1 MYYDINA
8 IKYFNHLTALI
19 YISSISLFL
28 SFNFARTLLI
38 TACGYIIG
46 WDWCEKEKFDL
57 SKGLLCILSWNWIVF
72 FPWIEKST
80 VLEYY
85 LITINIITLYFPYL
99 ITLSCSLTGLFL
111 IFNFLSPAVHQ
122 MSLDH
127 SSHLSF
133 SDNLPTCTSVS
144 PIICHFTSSVALMV
158 FYICHVPCPCSSVV
172 ASELM

>member
-80 VLEYY
+80 VLISIRILLNNNKYYCIVLSLFDFIKLFSNWTIFLY
-85 LITINIITLYFPYL
+85 LISFLQ
-99 ITLSCSLTGLFL
+99 LSTR
-111 IFNFLSPAVHQ
+111 
-122 MSLDH
+122 
-127 SSHLSF
+127 
-133 SDNLPTCTSVS
+133 
-144 PIICHFTSSVALMV
+144 
-158 FYICHVPCPCSSVV
+158 CP
-172 ASELM
+172 